1 MLGVAFVLGVATSFV
16 GRLTTAFSGMLG
28 GASTFGVAFGWA
40 AFLALD
46 AFLALALTLGAET
59 PAAFNQLAMVIGEI
73 LNLVTAVL

>member
-1 MLGVAFVLGVATSFV
+1 
-16 GRLTTAFSGMLG
+16 MLG